1 MDDMLRSS
9 AAFEEE
15 ALLHLQWFPGHM
27 AKTRRLIAEHLKLV
41 DAAVEL
47 IDARIPRS
55 SRNPVIDELL
65 AAKPRLILIN
75 KSDLADPVVNRAW
88 CDHFAAQGI
97 PAVLLDSMT
106 GRGYDTFK
114 NKIRSILRDKLSR
127 DADKGM
133 QKKIRLMVVGIP
145 NVGKSSFIN
154 RLSGSR
160 RAKVEDRPGVTRGK
174 QWIDI
179 KDGFQLL
186 DTPGILW
193 PKFEDREVAL
203 DLAFTGAIKDDITDV
218 ETVASLLLLRLYEI
232 VPELVGARYKVAYE
246 GEGGYELLEKVGRK
260 RGFLISGGEVDLERT
275 ARIVLDEF
283 RSAKI
288 GRISLERPEDC
299 NGKE

>member
-1 MDDMLRSS
+1 MDDMRRSG

-47 IDARIPRS
+47 IDARIPHS

-75 KSDLADPVVNRAW
+75 KSDLADPAANRAW
-88 CDHFAAQGI
+88 CEHFAAQGI
-97 PAVLLDSMT
+97 PSVLLDSMT
-106 GRGYDTFK
+106 GKGYDTFK
-114 NKIRSILRDKLSR
+114 NKIRTILRDKLSR

-133 QKKIRLMVVGIP
+133 QKKIKLLVVGIP
-145 NVGKSSFIN
+145 NVGNSSFIN

-203 DLAFTGAIKDDITDV
+203 GLAFTGAIKDDITDV

-299 NGKE
+299 R

>member
-1 MDDMLRSS
+1 MDDMLRSG

-47 IDARIPRS
+47 IDARIPHS

-75 KSDLADPVVNRAW
+75 KSDLADPAANRAW
-88 CDHFAAQGI
+88 CEHFAAQGI
-97 PAVLLDSMT
+97 PSVLLDSMT
-106 GRGYDTFK
+106 GKGYDTFK
-114 NKIRSILRDKLSR
+114 NKIRTILRDKLSR

-133 QKKIRLMVVGIP
+133 QKKIKLMVVGIP

-203 DLAFTGAIKDDITDV
+203 GLAFTGAIKDDITDV

-299 NGKE
+299 R

>member
-1 MDDMLRSS
+1 
-9 AAFEEE
+9 
-15 ALLHLQWFPGHM
+15 
-27 AKTRRLIAEHLKLV
+27 
-41 DAAVEL
+41 
-47 IDARIPRS
+47 
-55 SRNPVIDELL
+55 
-65 AAKPRLILIN
+65 
-75 KSDLADPVVNRAW
+75 
-88 CDHFAAQGI
+88 
-97 PAVLLDSMT
+97 MT

-114 NKIRSILRDKLSR
+114 NKIRALLKDKLER
-127 DADKGM
+127 DANKGM

-154 RLSGSR
+154 RLSGGK

-203 DLAFTGAIKDDITDV
+203 NLAFTGALKDDITDV
-218 ETVASLLLLRLYEI
+218 ETVASLLLLRLCE
-232 VPELVGARYKVAYE
+232 VAPKLVLARYKVAHE

-275 ARIVLDEF
+275 ARILLDEF

-288 GRISLERPEDC
+288 GKISLERPEGQD
-299 NGKE
+299 GERQD

>member
-1 MDDMLRSS
+1 MDDMLRSG

-47 IDARIPRS
+47 IDARIPHS

-75 KSDLADPVVNRAW
+75 KSDLADPAANRAW
-88 CDHFAAQGI
+88 CEHFAAQGI
-97 PAVLLDSMT
+97 PSVLLDSMT
-106 GRGYDTFK
+106 GKGYDTFK
-114 NKIRSILRDKLSR
+114 NKIRTILRDKLSR

-133 QKKIRLMVVGIP
+133 QKKIKLMVVGIP

-203 DLAFTGAIKDDITDV
+203 GLAFTGAIKDDITDV

-299 NGKE
+299 NDKK

>member
-1 MDDMLRSS
+1 MDDMLRSG

-47 IDARIPRS
+47 IDARIPHS

-75 KSDLADPVVNRAW
+75 KSDLADPAANRAW
-88 CDHFAAQGI
+88 CEHFAAQGI
-97 PAVLLDSMT
+97 PSVLLDSMT

-114 NKIRSILRDKLSR
+114 NKIRTILRDKLSR

-133 QKKIRLMVVGIP
+133 QKKIKLMVVGIP

-203 DLAFTGAIKDDITDV
+203 GLAFTGAIKDDITDV

-299 NGKE
+299 DDKK

>member
-1 MDDMLRSS
+1 MDDMLRSG

-47 IDARIPRS
+47 IDARIPHS

-75 KSDLADPVVNRAW
+75 KSDLADPAANRAW
-88 CDHFAAQGI
+88 CEHFAAQGI
-97 PAVLLDSMT
+97 PSVLLDSMT

-114 NKIRSILRDKLSR
+114 NKIRTILRDKLSR

-133 QKKIRLMVVGIP
+133 QKKIKLMVVGIP

-203 DLAFTGAIKDDITDV
+203 GLAFTGAIKDDITDV

-299 NGKE
+299 R